1 MSGAK
6 RGRKSKYGS
15 PEAAKQIKV
24 KVNTLSALMRD
35 RQAEYDLMDL
45 APEQKEAAKALA
57 QAHEALIHSVALKDL
72 IDKHADIDLLGL
84 VARHPPIAHALWLR
98 FNSLDDLASL
108 GYDASIR
115 AMIERVIHDQHL
127 KDLRDDTTKIEK
139 RVAVTKAIA
148 KKLIADNEGKQP
160 RNFYKLIAKDLE
172 QDFGDVSKSTINR
185 DLKTPDD
192 QSI

>member
-72 IDKHADIDLLGL
+72 IDKHADIDLLDL
-84 VARHPPIAHALWLR
+84 VAKHPPIAHALWLR

-115 AMIERVIHDQHL
+115 AMIERVIHL
-127 KDLRDDTTKIEK
+127 EGLSK
-139 RVAVTKAIA
+139 VAEDNNSSMEERKQIIKAIA
-148 KKLIADNEGKQP
+148 KRILLPLNNKKPPYFIVKIQSAYSDQYGRTLDEK
-160 RNFYKLIAKDLE
+160 
-172 QDFGDVSKSTINR
+172 TIR
-185 DLKTPDD
+185 KYLK
-192 QSI
+192 